1 MQNSGLQQIRNDQ
14 LKESVEHDEHLTG
27 SHAVRF
33 KFDSGAE
40 DYKVLKTFTGEACEQ
55 GQKCV
60 LYTGTYPNLLIVYFL

>member
-1 MQNSGLQQIRNDQ
+1 MQNSGLQQIHNDQ

-27 SHAVRF
+27 SHTVRF

-60 LYTGTYPNLLIVYFL
+60 LYTGICPLLIVYFL